1 MSIYPN
7 LNHQMVANNISPEML
22 ADRLSIT
29 VDEIVRKMKGE
40 IDWTLTEVVKICILL
55 KTVDAEYL
63 FVQLDN
69 TIHKLES
76 QENHGGNY
84 NYV

>member
-7 LNHQMVANNISPEML
+7 LNRQLVANNISPEML

-29 VDEIVRKMKGE
+29 VDEIVRKLNGE
-40 IDWTLTEVVKICILL
+40 MDWTAIEVVKICIIL
-55 KTVDAEYL
+55 KTTDAEYL

-76 QENHGGNY
+76 QGDFGENY